1 MFFKQI
7 CIVFIILGILGY
19 MFGDYIFYEQGHYM
33 IRHQYPIPAYEAFE
47 RLVKYYPNSKFAKE
61 ARMQMDKLRSRNGEL
76 NKILEKN
83 EAEFTKIQ
91 KEREKT
97 ESFR

>member
-19 MFGDYIFYEQGHYM
+19 IYGDYIFYKQAEFMLAQ
-33 IRHQYPIPAYEAFE
+33 QYPIPAYEAYE
-47 RLVKYYPNSKFAKE
+47 RIIKYYPKSKYAKIAKE
-61 ARMQMDKLRSRNGEL
+61 QMAKLRTKNSDLDNVM
-76 NKILEKN
+76 NKN
-83 EAEFTKIQ
+83 EKELAKKQ
-91 KEREKT
+91 KQQEKV